1 MSRSRAAVVFTAVD
15 RFPDG
20 SKAGYWL
27 PEAAYPWL
35 ALLDAGWEVVSISTD
50 AAMPVPGG
58 VDRSDRI
65 QRRFLDDGQV
75 QRQLAQTRRADFYQP
90 DDFRALVYAGGAGA
104 LSDLPGDS
112 ALADFAAGLVAA
124 GGTVAASGHGVA
136 GLLQVIGPDGEP
148 LVHGRKVTT
157 LSKQEECL
165 LELDAVV
172 PYSLADELSR
182 RGAHV
187 SAGDPFKPYVVVDG
201 PLVTGQN
208 PASAP
213 ALARRLVSA
222 TAGPSSA
229 DASAG

>member
-35 ALLDAGWEVVSISTD
+35 ALLDAGWEVVSISTE
-50 AAMPVPGG
+50 AAIPVPGG

-65 QRRFLDDGQV
+65 QRRFLDDAV
-75 QRQLAQTRRADFYQP
+75 IQRQLAQTRRADFYQP
-90 DDFRALVYAGGAGA
+90 GDFRVIVYAGGAGA

-112 ALADFAAGLVAA
+112 VLAEFAAGLVAA
-124 GGTVAASGHGVA
+124 GGTVAASGYGVA
-136 GLLQVIGPDGEP
+136 GLLNIVGAEGEP

-157 LSKQEECL
+157 HSKQEECL

-182 RGAHV
+182 RGGQV
-187 SAGDPFKPYVVVDG
+187 STGDPFKSHVVVDG

-213 ALARRLVSA
+213 DLARQLVSA

>member
-1 MSRSRAAVVFTAVD
+1 
-15 RFPDG
+15 
-20 SKAGYWL
+20 
-27 PEAAYPWL
+27 
-35 ALLDAGWEVVSISTD
+35 
-50 AAMPVPGG
+50 

-65 QRRFLDDGQV
+65 QRRFLDDDV
-75 QRQLAQTRRADFYQP
+75 IQRQLAQTRRADFYQP
-90 DDFRALVYAGGAGA
+90 GDFRALVYAGGAGA
-104 LSDLPGDS
+104 LSDLPVDD
-112 ALADFAAGLVAA
+112 ALTAFAAGLVAV
-124 GGTVAASGHGVA
+124 GGTVGACGHGVA
-136 GLLQVIGPDGEP
+136 GLLNVLRPDGEP

-157 LSKQEECL
+157 HSKQEECL

-187 SAGDPFKPYVVVDG
+187 STGDPFKSHVVADG

-222 TAGPSSA
+222 TAGLSSA
-229 DASAG
+229 DASAGS